1 VAPPKILVL
10 RAGDTPP
17 NVAADEGQ
25 FTGFIRRAADGAG
38 RGEVSFTELDVRTDA
53 ALPDV
58 TAFDGFVMTGSSHS
72 VTERAPWMLRAQAY
86 LRELV
91 ERRRPFFG
99 ICFGHQMLAEALGG
113 EVRRNPNGREIGTIT
128 VDATLAGD
136 EDPIFRD
143 LPRPLRVNA
152 THTDAVVT
160 PPPGARHLATSALDP
175 YAAFAVGDTARAVQ
189 FHPEFHAAVMR
200 GYVRAR
206 AHLIDAEGLS
216 HAEILAAVTETPD
229 GAGILRNFVRHFV
242 RHS

>member
-1 VAPPKILVL
+1 MASLKIVVL

-17 NVAADEGQ
+17 DVAREEGQ

-38 RGEVSFTELDVRTDA
+38 RGEVAWTEIDLRTDG
-53 ALPDV
+53 ALPDPS
-58 TAFDGFVMTGSSHS
+58 AFDAFVMTGSSHS
-72 VTERAPWMLRAQAY
+72 VTERAPWMLRGQAY

-91 ERRRPFFG
+91 DRRRPFFG

-113 EVRRNPNGREIGTIT
+113 AVQKNPNGREIGTIT
-128 VDATLAGD
+128 VDATAEGD
-136 EDPIFRD
+136 QDPIFRD

-160 PPPGARHLATSALDP
+160 PPSGARHLATSSLDP
-175 YAAFAVGDTARAVQ
+175 YAAFAIGDTARAVQ

-206 AHLIDAEGLS
+206 AHRIDAEGLS
-216 HAEILAAVTETPD
+216 HAEILATVTETPD
-229 GAGILRNFVRHFV
+229 GAGILRNFVRHFIP
-242 RHS
+242 